1 MLSVDYSLSFISIL
15 FPEQS
20 LHQMCNQQLWLLTT
34 SQNQPSP
41 YSSPPQLNSLL
52 FNTHSYSPTQLL
64 LKPNIPLPN
73 SFYPTFPI
81 HKSPYQTFPYPTFSF
96 TPFPIYSHIPMHNST
111 TQHSPTQHS
120 PLHHSQYTAT
130 YLCITQLPNIPLPNI
145 LLYSIPNIQP
155 HTYA

>member
-1 MLSVDYSLSFISIL
+1 M
-15 FPEQS
+15 E
-20 LHQMCNQQLWLLTT
+20 
-34 SQNQPSP
+34 P

-81 HKSPYQTFPYPTFSF
+81 HKSTYQTFPYPTFSF
-96 TPFPIYSHIPMHNST
+96 TPFPIYSHKPMHNST
-111 TQHSPTQHS
+111 TQHS

-130 YLCITQLPNIPLPNI
+130 YLCITQLPNIPL
-145 LLYSIPNIQP
+145 IPNIPLPNIP
-155 HTYA
+155 HHNSSSPYITPLHPNIIPTPPLPNIPLHVKSRK